1 MPHDAPVAHEAHL
14 AVNGLSTWTATQ
26 GSGPPVVLC
35 HGGPGSYDY
44 LEPVAAMIDGMAT
57 VHRYDQR
64 GCGRTESR
72 GPWDV
77 RTFVDDLDALRAH
90 WGHGSWTLV
99 GHSWGAMLVLLY
111 AIRHPR
117 RARGLVLISGTGI
130 DPAWHADYRRNREA
144 GLSPRERDRLRR
156 LEEDLAHAT
165 GPARARM
172 ERERSR
178 LLARADYFD
187 ARPVDELP
195 HLDRFPANSALNERL
210 NAELA
215 RMEEAGGLPS
225 QIARVAV
232 PTLLVDGAGDPR
244 PRWAR
249 AQMARLIPPSRHATI
264 AGAGHYPW
272 VEQPDAL
279 AGILRTFLDELGEA

>member
-1 MPHDAPVAHEAHL
+1 M
-14 AVNGLSTWTATQ
+14 
-26 GSGPPVVLC
+26 
-35 HGGPGSYDY
+35 
-44 LEPVAAMIDGMAT
+44 
-57 VHRYDQR
+57 
-64 GCGRTESR
+64 
-72 GPWDV
+72 
-77 RTFVDDLDALRAH
+77 
-90 WGHGSWTLV
+90 
-99 GHSWGAMLVLLY
+99 
-111 AIRHPR
+111 
-117 RARGLVLISGTGI
+117 LISGTGI
-130 DPAWHADYRRNREA
+130 DPAWHADYRRTREA

-156 LEEDLAHAT
+156 LEENLAHAT

-178 LLARADYFD
+178 LLARADYVD

-195 HLDRFPANSALNERL
+195 HPDRFPVNSALNERL

-249 AQMARLIPPSRHATI
+249 AQMARLIPASRHATI